1 MELRITAVCFIF
13 LLSVATLN
21 LIPITAPIY
30 DSFPIEQVSEN
41 RGQISTAAQGIID
54 EVLIEDTFVT
64 APLGFN
70 DSLWNIT
77 TNNYP
82 TLSWI
87 DTDSLAMESELFTS
101 ATLAS
106 ISNFG
111 PEVIAEFEFTFTQ
124 GLCYFGIGWADQ
136 YIVQGEEW
144 ITDLRASQ
152 NGVFIDYCD
161 TELFLVC
168 YDDGNRVATPIV
180 DLNLTVPHT
189 YTLVWH
195 NSLVSL
201 YVDGV
206 ERGSISR
213 QIPSVSLQFMLT
225 TSGQH
230 YLVQK
235 DILLIDKVT
244 IGTLEWNHYDNI
256 PEVSLIWPA
265 NNSQIYSFDFID
277 LEIVGQNN
285 STYSWD
291 GQTHISL
298 YSPWDIQVPDQE
310 GFHTL
315 DIYSEDSFGNS
326 TSLHLLFEVISEA
339 PSIQVWNTLVAPII
353 DGELSIQ
360 EQNYMTMHN
369 LNFRGEDRQIV
380 KVDVLI
386 GYVGE
391 SLYVGMA
398 TPVPDHWNSRISL
411 LIDGSGDGI
420 WGDAEV
426 GVCEDIRITV
436 SGPGLQNQFRG
447 IYSHTGQE
455 IQIAG
460 VTYSPGVTS
469 EGLVA
474 EFLVPLD
481 SVASNFTSGLGFG
494 MIASCGGYDAF
505 YPISIMESDCCVLQ
519 IAKSSGARPQDSF
532 LGFIGSSLILIGIIP
547 LIIGI
552 FFVRKKRGFLE
563 IEETLENESLERI
576 RTLLLSHPQIS
587 LERLALLADTDTQN
601 ARKLIKNL
609 QRKGLL
615 EKTVQISENEIIRN
629 IQSSEKNQ
637 M

>member
-1 MELRITAVCFIF
+1 MRITAVCFIV

-21 LIPITAPIY
+21 LIPTSIY
-30 DSFPIEQVSEN
+30 DRFPIEQVTEN
-41 RGQISTAAQGIID
+41 IGQNSIAVQGIID
-54 EVLIEDTFVT
+54 EVILEDAFVT

-77 TNNYP
+77 TNNVP

-87 DTDSLAMESELFTS
+87 DSDSLAMESEIYTS
-101 ATLAS
+101 ATLES
-106 ISNFG
+106 INSFG
-111 PEVIAEFEFTFTQ
+111 PETIAEFEFSYTQ

-144 ITDLRASQ
+144 ITNLRASQ

-161 TELFLVC
+161 TELFLVS
-168 YDDGNRVATPIV
+168 YNVGNRVATPIR
-180 DLNLTVPHT
+180 DLNLTATHT

-195 NSLVSL
+195 SSLVSL

-206 ERGSISR
+206 EYGSISR
-213 QIPSVSLQFMLT
+213 QIPSVSLQFLLT

-230 YLVQK
+230 RLVQR
-235 DILLIDKVT
+235 DTLLIDKVT
-244 IGTLEWNHYDNI
+244 IGTLEWNHYDDI
-256 PEVSLIWPA
+256 PEVTLIWPT
-265 NNSQIYSFDFID
+265 NNSQVYSFDFID
-277 LEIVGQNN
+277 LEIVGQDDT
-285 STYSWD
+285 TYSWD
-291 GQTHISL
+291 GLMNNSL
-298 YSPWDIQVPDQE
+298 QSPWDIQVPDQE

-315 DIYSEDSFGNS
+315 DIYSESSTGNI
-326 TSLHLLFEVISEA
+326 TSIHLLFEVISES
-339 PSIQVWNTLVAPII
+339 PSIQVWNTLVAPVI

-360 EQNYMTMHN
+360 ELDSMTMYN
-369 LNFRGEDRQIV
+369 VSFRGEDRQTV
-380 KVDVLI
+380 SVDVLI

-391 SLYVGMA
+391 SLYVGLA
-398 TPVPDHWNSRISL
+398 TQVPDHWNSHISL

-426 GVCEDIRITV
+426 GVYEDIRITV
-436 SGPGLQNQFRG
+436 SGPSLQNQFGG

-455 IQIAG
+455 IQITG

-469 EGLVA
+469 DGLVV
-474 EFLVPLD
+474 EYLVPID
-481 SVASNFTSGLGFG
+481 SVGGNFTNGLGLG

-505 YPISIMESDCCVLQ
+505 YPISIMESDYCVLQ
-519 IAKSSGARPQDSF
+519 IAKSSGERSQDSF
-532 LGFIGSSLILIGIIP
+532 AGFIGSSIILVGLSSLIL
-547 LIIGI
+547 GI
-552 FFVRKKRGFLE
+552 FLVRKKRDIME

-587 LERLALLADTDTQN
+587 LERLALLADTDTKQ

-615 EKTVQISENEIIRN
+615 EKSVQISENEITRDIN
-629 IQSSEKNQ
+629 SSEKNH
-637 M
+637 

>member
-1 MELRITAVCFIF
+1 V
-13 LLSVATLN
+13 LL
-21 LIPITAPIY
+21 
-30 DSFPIEQVSEN
+30 
-41 RGQISTAAQGIID
+41 
-54 EVLIEDTFVT
+54 EDNFVT
-64 APLGFN
+64 APFGFN

-77 TNNYP
+77 RSNNP

-87 DTDSLAMESELFTS
+87 DSDSLAMESEIFTS
-101 ATLAS
+101 ATLES
-106 ISNFG
+106 INNFG

-124 GLCYFGIGWADQ
+124 GLCYFGIGWVDQ
-136 YIVQGEEW
+136 YTVQGEEW
-144 ITDLRASQ
+144 ATNLRACH

-161 TELFLVC
+161 TELFLVS
-168 YDDGNRVATPIV
+168 YNDGNRVATPIRN
-180 DLNLTVPHT
+180 LNLTRTHT

-195 NSLVSL
+195 SSLVSL

-206 ERGSISR
+206 EYGSISR
-213 QIPSVSLQFMLT
+213 QIPSVSLQFLLT

-230 YLVQK
+230 YLVHR
-235 DILLIDKVT
+235 DTLLIDKVT
-244 IGTLEWNHYDNI
+244 IGTLEWDHYDDI

-265 NNSQIYSFDFID
+265 NNSQVYSFDFID

-285 STYSWD
+285 TTYSWD

-310 GFHTL
+310 GLHTL
-315 DIYSEDSFGNS
+315 DIYSEDSIGNS
-326 TSLHLLFEVISEA
+326 TSLHLRFEVISEV
-339 PSIQVWNTLVAPII
+339 PSTQVWNTLVAPII

-360 EQNYMTMHN
+360 EQNSMTMYN

-380 KVDVLI
+380 MVDVLI

-398 TPVPDHWNSRISL
+398 TPVPDHWNSRLSL

-420 WGDAEV
+420 WGDADV
-426 GVCEDIRITV
+426 GVYEDIRITV

-460 VTYSPGVTS
+460 ITYSPGVTS

-474 EFLVPLD
+474 EFLVPID
-481 SVASNFTSGLGFG
+481 SVGGNFTTGLGFG
-494 MIASCGGYDAF
+494 MIVSCGGYDAI
-505 YPISIMESDCCVLQ
+505 YPISIMESVDCVLQ
-519 IAKSSGARPQDSF
+519 IAKSSGGRPQDSF
-532 LGFIGSSLILIGIIP
+532 VGFIGSSIILVGLSS

-552 FFVRKKRGFLE
+552 FIVRKKRGFLE
-563 IEETLENESLERI
+563 IEETLENESLERM

-587 LERLALLADTDTQN
+587 LERLALLADTDTRH
-601 ARKLIKNL
+601 ARELVEIL
-609 QRKGLL
+609 QKKGLL
-615 EKTVQISENEIIRN
+615 ERSVQISETEITRDI
-629 IQSSEKNQ
+629 SASEKNH
-637 M
+637 